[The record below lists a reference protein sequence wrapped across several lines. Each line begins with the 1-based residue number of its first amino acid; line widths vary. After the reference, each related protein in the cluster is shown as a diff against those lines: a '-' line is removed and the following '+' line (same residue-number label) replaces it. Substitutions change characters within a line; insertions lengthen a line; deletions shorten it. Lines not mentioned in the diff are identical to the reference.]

1 MSARARTEDAIMEK
15 LAFTIPEAVEA
26 GAGSRTVVY
35 EAINAGT
42 LKAKKRGKRTV
53 ILAADLAQ
61 YLESLPAFP
70 GQEAA

>member
-1 MSARARTEDAIMEK
+1 MEK
-15 LAFTIPEAVEA
+15 LAYTIDEAVDQ

-42 LKAKKRGKRTV
+42 LRAKKRGKRTI

-61 YLESLPAFP
+61 YLESLPDFR
-70 GQEAA
+70 GQAAA

>member
-1 MSARARTEDAIMEK
+1 MEK
-15 LAFTIPEAVEA
+15 LAYTIAEAVDQ

-53 ILAADLAQ
+53 ILAADLAG
-61 YLESLPAFP
+61 YLESLPDFHE
-70 GQEAA
+70 QAAA

>member
-1 MSARARTEDAIMEK
+1 MEK
-15 LAFTIPEAVEA
+15 LAYTIAEAVDQ

-42 LKAKKRGKRTV
+42 LKAKKRGKRTI

-61 YLESLPAFP
+61 YLESLPNFHE
-70 GQEAA
+70 QVAA

>member
-1 MSARARTEDAIMEK
+1 MAK
-15 LAFTIPEAVEA
+15 LAYTIAEAVDQ

-53 ILAADLAQ
+53 ILAADLAG
-61 YLESLPAFP
+61 YLESLPDFHE
-70 GQEAA
+70 QAAA